1 MSVNIFI
8 DKKSIHFKLRTDIH
22 AALRTTLFKHNIT
35 MQELFDECAC
45 LVALDTAKGQ
55 SIINLK
61 NIITNKKI
69 KKVLSVSCT
78 SSIIA
83 KKKKKE
89 SFNDLDS
96 DALYNMINEL
106 EET

>member
-55 SIINLK
+55 SIINL
-61 NIITNKKI
+61 ITNKKI

>member
-55 SIINLK
+55 SIINL
-61 NIITNKKI
+61 ITNKKI

-83 KKKKKE
+83 KKKKK
-89 SFNDLDS
+89 
-96 DALYNMINEL
+96 
-106 EET
+106 

>member
-8 DKKSIHFKLRTDIH
+8 DRKSIHFKLSTDIH
-22 AALRTTLFKHNIT
+22 AALRTRLFKHNIT

-55 SIINLK
+55 SIINL
-61 NIITNKKI
+61 ITNKKI